1 MQTSLRFEPSSEH
14 ARRRAFLEEKGR
26 LVPWSVR
33 VALISASKPEG
44 RRGLSPFAVEVKPRI
59 HFIRQ
64 WFHRSGPTMEES
76 LRDIA
81 PFRGFSGL
89 GDWDEQMPDGTTALR
104 FRRVLEKHKRG
115 SRCLR

>member
-1 MQTSLRFEPSSEH
+1 
-14 ARRRAFLEEKGR
+14 
-26 LVPWSVR
+26 
-33 VALISASKPEG
+33 
-44 RRGLSPFAVEVKPRI
+44 
-59 HFIRQ
+59 
-64 WFHRSGPTMEES
+64 MEES